1 MIEVQGLWKRFGRQD
16 VLRGVDLTIADGEAL
31 TILGRSGCGKS
42 VLLRHLIGL
51 TKPDQGRVLVDG
63 TDIGT
68 LTRDQLS
75 EVRMKFGMLF
85 QMAALFDSMTV
96 GENVGLG
103 LREHTKMKPE
113 AIAARVTERLEMV
126 GLPGIEGLKPAS
138 LSGGMR
144 KRVGLA
150 RAIAMEPRYVL
161 YDEPTTGLDPV
172 TADAINV
179 LIRDLQVRLG
189 ITSIVVTHDMKSA
202 EFVSDRL
209 CMLHEGQ
216 IIFDGT
222 FEEIRMSPDPIVQQF
237 ITGSSHGPL
246 TDVAPV
252 APAAGGRRRGPG
264 GGAAAPGSQG
274 ER

>member
-1 MIEVQGLWKRFGRQD
+1 MIEVEGLWKAFGSKP
-16 VLRGVDLTIADGEAL
+16 VLNGVDLAIPDGQAL

-42 VLLRHLIGL
+42 VLLKHMIGL
-51 TKPDQGRVLVDG
+51 TKPDRGRVLVDG
-63 TDIGT
+63 QDIGL
-68 LTRDQLS
+68 LTRDALA

-103 LREHTKMKPE
+103 LKEHTKMKPKE
-113 AIAARVTERLEMV
+113 IADRVNERLEMV
-126 GLPGIEGLKPAS
+126 GLAGIEGLKPAS

-246 TDVAPV
+246 TDVAPT
-252 APAAGGRRRGPG
+252 
-264 GGAAAPGSQG
+264 AAPGRGGGSRKSHRADPGMGRG
-274 ER
+274 EA

>member
-1 MIEVQGLWKRFGRQD
+1 MIEVEGLWKRFGTKD
-16 VLRGVDLTIADGEAL
+16 VLCGVDLAIPDGQAL
-31 TILGRSGCGKS
+31 TILGRSGGGKS

-51 TKPDQGRVLVDG
+51 TKPDRGRVVVDG
-63 TDIGT
+63 QDIGQ

-96 GENVGLG
+96 GENIGLG
-103 LREHTKMKPE
+103 LREHTKMKPAE
-113 AIAARVTERLEMV
+113 IAARVQERLEMV
-126 GLPGIEGLKPAS
+126 GLPGIEALKPAS

-209 CMLHEGQ
+209 CMLHEGKL
-216 IIFDGT
+216 IFDGT

-246 TDVAPV
+246 TDVALPPPSGRPV
-252 APAAGGRRRGPG
+252 RAGSSGRAKDPAT
-264 GGAAAPGSQG
+264 QG